1 MSDLPTAD
9 QVRALPAQADREV
22 TSDVIDENGHMNIA
36 HYFHPAA
43 YAVWETMQQAGVDAD
58 YIAHRGL
65 SFFTVEH
72 HLRYLAEMRLGD
84 RFTVRPQLLERS
96 DKVLHALSYVL
107 DETHDRL
114 ACVLE
119 VSYVHVSM
127 EDRRA
132 VPVPD
137 DVAAALDRGIAAGR
151 LGWDPPVTGTMGV
164 RRR

>member
-1 MSDLPTAD
+1 MGDD
-9 QVRALPAQADREV
+9 
-22 TSDVIDENGHMNIA
+22 
-36 HYFHPAA
+36 AA
-43 YAVWETMQQAGVDAD
+43 GGVDAD

-96 DKVLHALSYVL
+96 EKVLHALSYVL

-132 VPVPD
+132 VPCRTTSPPRWT
-137 DVAAALDRGIAAGR
+137 AASPRAGSA
-151 LGWDPPVTGTMGV
+151 GT
-164 RRR
+164 RR